1 MRTYQC
7 TISYTR
13 FPKSLE
19 KSMTDE
25 KSKKVEKSDWPHKD
39 NKHYKGHLDRI
50 YVSEEEEWEIGY
62 FVDKYLEDHNSP
74 RNEHNRTAIMSHIAT
89 YPGKAPIK
97 REDLKE
103 YLDKNVKFSKS

>member
-1 MRTYQC
+1 
-7 TISYTR
+7 
-13 FPKSLE
+13 
-19 KSMTDE
+19 MTDE

-50 YVSEEEEWEIGY
+50 YVSKEEEWEIGY

-74 RNEHNRTAIMSHIAT
+74 LNEYNRTAIMSHIAT

-97 REDLKE
+97 REELKE